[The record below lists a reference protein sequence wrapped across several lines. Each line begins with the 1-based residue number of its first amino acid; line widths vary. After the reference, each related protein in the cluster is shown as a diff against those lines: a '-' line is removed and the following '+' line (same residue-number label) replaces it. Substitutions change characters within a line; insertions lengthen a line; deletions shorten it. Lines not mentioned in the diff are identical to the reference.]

1 MIGWRGR
8 AVPLGQPWT
17 SPSRPRDIVPSER
30 APPRTA
36 VLSLLRCEMM
46 GVTRLA
52 DTIGDRAPD
61 PEVLLGKGATIGRY
75 VITDNLGAGGMG
87 VVYAA

>member
-1 MIGWRGR
+1 
-8 AVPLGQPWT
+8 
-17 SPSRPRDIVPSER
+17 
-30 APPRTA
+30 
-36 VLSLLRCEMM
+36 MM